1 MESNSRHLSCFTIGH
16 SDLPVEA
23 FVYYLQKVRVD
34 CIIDVRSAPY
44 SKYQP
49 QYNREEISSVLKQ
62 ENIEYRY
69 MGDVLGGRYSDP
81 DLLFPDG
88 TVDYQKV
95 SKTQKFIGGLDEVIS
110 LIESGKY
117 VALMC
122 SERDPLRCH
131 RYVLIARNLQNR
143 GVNVTHLYPEL
154 VQKSHAELEAQ
165 TLSENVG
172 KNQRPLLGNNSE
184 NLNQAYLNLNKKMG
198 YRSQPAQAENA
209 TKKTTISTL
218 TYENNECQNQSIN
231 NEKKDSQKTLF

>member
-1 MESNSRHLSCFTIGH
+1 MEINSRHLSCFTIGH

-23 FVYYLQKVRVD
+23 FVYYLHKVRVD
-34 CIIDVRSAPY
+34 YIIDVRSAPY

-81 DLLFPDG
+81 DLLYPDG

-95 SKTQKFIGGLDEVIS
+95 SKTQKFISGLDEVIS
-110 LIESGKY
+110 LIESGKNL
-117 VALMC
+117 ALMC

-154 VQKSHAELEAQ
+154 IQKTNAELEAQ
-165 TLSENVG
+165 ILSENAG
-172 KNQRPLLGNNSE
+172 KNQRPLFDNNSE
-184 NLNQAYLNLNKKMG
+184 NLNLAYLNLNKKMG
-198 YRSQPAQAENA
+198 YKTQPDHANNA
-209 TKKTTISTL
+209 TKKTILSTL
-218 TYENNECQNQSIN
+218 SSENNECPDQSVTKG
-231 NEKKDSQKTLF
+231 KKGSQKTLF

>member
-16 SDLPVEA
+16 SDLPVEV

-62 ENIEYRY
+62 ENIEYHY

-81 DLLFPDG
+81 ALLFPDG

-95 SKTQKFIGGLDEVIS
+95 SKTQKFISGLDEVIS
-110 LIESGKY
+110 LIESGKN

-131 RYVLIARNLQNR
+131 RYVLVARNLQNR
-143 GVNVTHLYPEL
+143 GVNVTHLCPEL
-154 VQKSHAELEAQ
+154 VQKSHAELEGQ

-198 YRSQPAQAENA
+198 YRTQPAQAENA
-209 TKKTTISTL
+209 TKKTILSTVSS
-218 TYENNECQNQSIN
+218 ENNECPNQSVT